1 MGCLDCCRR
10 VCGWLLDDEMMV
22 GMEAGAWDMLMKETR
37 GNGGVK
43 GGCRP
48 DGVFPGYAATGPVD
62 TDLGGSS
69 AHSSHVTW
77 DEALEARHHVQ
88 STVRRE

>member
-1 MGCLDCCRR
+1 MA
-10 VCGWLLDDEMMV
+10 VS
-22 GMEAGAWDMLMKETR
+22 K
-37 GNGGVK
+37 GVAE
-43 GGCRP
+43 P